1 MKILSKRVRIVKVIS
16 ESSLVKVFLAHLA
29 RYSTTLRKFNSSSGL
44 ICARLVVIIEIK
56 VAIIIIS
63 YSLVDVS
70 VYPGTTTE
78 ILEFLIPRRISF
90 SSFLN
95 GLPRNPAFLYQ

>member
-29 RYSTTLRKFNSSSGL
+29 RYCTTLRKFNSSSGS